1 MKLFLSGV
9 ANSLGSGFR
18 LCPQDHQSL
27 LKSHIYSRHFQPW
40 GRFWGLRSFV
50 CLLAFCLGL
59 GSIFL
64 ENMAHNACLI
74 NKMLMIIIEVGVF
87 PDFFGEDSTP
97 K

>member
-18 LCPQDHQSL
+18 LWPQDHQSL

-40 GRFWGLRSFV
+40 GQFWGSKSFV
-50 CLLAFCLGL
+50 CLLAFCLRL
-59 GSIFL
+59 GNIFL
-64 ENMAHNACLI
+64 ENVARNVCLI
-74 NKMLMIIIEVGVF
+74 NKILMIIIEIGVF
-87 PDFFGEDSTP
+87 SDFFGEDSTP